1 MKFREVLAILKEM
14 EEKQPDILNQ
24 TVSVMTDEV
33 LEVQLTL
40 TLGATQEIYFIPAY
54 SGSEYG

>member
-40 TLGATQEIYFIPAY
+40 TLGATHELYFIPAY
-54 SGSEYG
+54 SGS